1 MEPSIEGDFAAREL
15 TRTDFDF
22 LHAGLALSDVSR
34 VCLLVLTGVLAVDVI
49 AALMNW
55 LDWPKLRTFRPHGL
69 QTRSECC
76 MKWKNGNPTS
86 LQISADT
93 ETTSDIKGG
102 KKESKCKSFKE
113 LIKSMTTVVTVVTM
127 ILQKRFN
134 H

>member
-1 MEPSIEGDFAAREL
+1 MKETFLYLPLVADLEPSIEGDFAAREL

-55 LDWPKLRTFRPHGL
+55 LDWPKLRIFRPHGL

-76 MKWKNGNPTS
+76 MK
-86 LQISADT
+86 
-93 ETTSDIKGG
+93 
-102 KKESKCKSFKE
+102 
-113 LIKSMTTVVTVVTM
+113 
-127 ILQKRFN
+127 
-134 H
+134 